1 MCPRCVTPGAKP
13 LQPDN
18 VVTLDGRIRNTM
30 RVRSISHA
38 GTAGL
43 IAIVAWGG
51 VGAALISQHLFG
63 LQPCPWCIAQ
73 RIAYLLVGF
82 FAVLSILA
90 TQVSV
95 WARIPL
101 AVAGLAAAAGLAGAL
116 YQHLVAAQTSS
127 CAFTAVDRFLM
138 ATGLDEA
145 LPEVF
150 KATAACDEANAPM
163 LGVPYSLW
171 SAALALVLLG
181 LTIRAFIRAGVRS

>member
-1 MCPRCVTPGAKP
+1 MCPRCVTPEAKS

-101 AVAGLAAAAGLAGAL
+101 AVAGLAGAL
-116 YQHLVAAQTSS
+116 YQHLVAAQTAS
-127 CAFTAVDRFLM
+127 CAFTTVDRFLM